1 MGKRQRVA
9 PWVGNIPNKYFF
21 LILDTILRKKVFY
34 GIAVKF
40 QLFFIEQFEF
50 FDGFW
55 PKNRVILQKGLSKIQ
70 KTLETYRQKLFST

>member
-1 MGKRQRVA
+1 VNKIWSRVIPWENSKKNSKMA

-21 LILDTILRKKVFY
+21 VILDTILRKKVFY

-50 FDGFW
+50 FDGF
-55 PKNRVILQKGLSKIQ
+55 
-70 KTLETYRQKLFST
+70 